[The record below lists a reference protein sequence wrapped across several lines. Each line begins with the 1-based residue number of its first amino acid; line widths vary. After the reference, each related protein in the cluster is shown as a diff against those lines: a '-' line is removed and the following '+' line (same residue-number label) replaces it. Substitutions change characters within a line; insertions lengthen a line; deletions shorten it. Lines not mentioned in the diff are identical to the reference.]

1 MKKTSMISILKEVLT
16 PDEKSKLKLVTE
28 KEVQDYA
35 ISRLKKSLFFYK
47 KIESVGVMSKDGRL
61 RPNSNKGMSD
71 IILYIGTKVVNIEI
85 KPLKGSLTY
94 EQIVYLQKSALH
106 CSNVL
111 SVIVASTQGFDKL
124 FDNLTDTKIPNIKN
138 ARKIACYN
146 HELNI
151 YI

>member
-1 MKKTSMISILKEVLT
+1 
-16 PDEKSKLKLVTE
+16 
-28 KEVQDYA
+28 
-35 ISRLKKSLFFYK
+35 
-47 KIESVGVMSKDGRL
+47 
-61 RPNSNKGMSD
+61 MSD
-71 IILYIGTKVVNIEI
+71 IILFIGTKVVNIEI
-85 KPLKGSLTY
+85 KPLKSSLSY
-94 EQIVYLQKSALH
+94 EQIKYLQTSALH

-124 FDNLTDTKIPNIKN
+124 FDNLTDTKIPNIKD

>member
-1 MKKTSMISILKEVLT
+1 MKKTSMISLLKSLLT
-16 PDEKSKLKLVTE
+16 PDEKAEHKLVTE
-28 KEVQDYA
+28 KEVQDYV
-35 ISRLKKSLFFYK
+35 ICRLKKSLFFHK
-47 KIESVGVMSKDGRL
+47 KIESVGVMTSQGRL

-94 EQIVYLQKSALH
+94 EQIVYLQRSALH

-111 SVIVASTQGFDKL
+111 SVVVASKKGFDKL
-124 FDNLTDTKIPNIKN
+124 FDNLTDTKIPNIKD
-138 ARKIACYN
+138 ARKVPCYN
-146 HELNI
+146 HEINI